1 MRLNL
6 NLDLQCIPAAGERQG
21 RFGRVLNTFVHGAW
35 MPEFGKERARMES
48 EKMEKLD
55 KAVAA
60 SGNVSRACKDMG
72 ISRSLYYKWK
82 TAVKNG
88 PAGQDGPVM
97 EGAGER
103 QPARKHPQA
112 VPDHVD
118 GRIRALAAE
127 YPDWGCDRIS
137 YFLSLKGDK
146 VSATTV
152 QKILRRNGLG
162 SKALRERRLFPG
174 AG

>member
-1 MRLNL
+1 
-6 NLDLQCIPAAGERQG
+6 
-21 RFGRVLNTFVHGAW
+21 
-35 MPEFGKERARMES
+35 MET

-55 KAVAA
+55 EAVAA
-60 SGNVSRACKDMG
+60 SGNVSRACREMG

-88 PAGQDGPVM
+88 PAGQGEPVM
-97 EGAGER
+97 DGAGER
-103 QPARKHPQA
+103 PPARKHPQTI
-112 VPDHVD
+112 PDHVES
-118 GRIRALAAE
+118 RIRALAGE

-137 YFLSLKGDK
+137 YFLSLKGNK

-162 SKALRERRLFPG
+162 SKALRERRLPPG